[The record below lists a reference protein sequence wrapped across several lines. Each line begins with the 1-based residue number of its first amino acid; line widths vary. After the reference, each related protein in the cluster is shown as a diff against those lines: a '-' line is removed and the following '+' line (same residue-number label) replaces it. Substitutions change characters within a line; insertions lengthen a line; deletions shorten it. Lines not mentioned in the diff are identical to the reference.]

1 MTANYHLFKNLATS
15 LLETITK
22 EEEVAVAQSLSTLY
36 EALLSEHI
44 PNKDYANKQDTHI
57 DGGIALSSQDALNCL
72 KDPLRTVRFIKG
84 TYQAIQKASTLFPN
98 DKIELLYAGC
108 GPAAPIITPLLC
120 LLHPE
125 KIAVTLLDINPTS
138 ITSVKKLIHVLG
150 AQDFFR
156 KYELTDA
163 TQYQHPPNL
172 PLHIIVS
179 ETMDKGFSKEPQIR
193 ITQNLAPQLHQDGIL
208 IPESI
213 KLYSEHIFYSK
224 EPYFDIYKNVL
235 ELGDKTPVRDTQ
247 LLFSVTKEIYSSPEF
262 TYLSPIIEVPQNFT
276 ETPDISVFAEVT
288 IFENQ
293 KLLKSES
300 LISNPYCVTSLYNL
314 TTNTYQLRHT
324 TKGIPGWEVIQIT

>member
-1 MTANYHLFKNLATS
+1 MTANYHLFKNLITT
-15 LLETITK
+15 LLETPSK
-22 EEEVAVAQSLSTLY
+22 EAEVAVAQSLSTLY
-36 EALLSEHI
+36 EELLSKHI
-44 PNKDYANKQDTHI
+44 PDKDYANKQDTHI

-84 TYQAIQKASTLFPN
+84 TYQAIQEASALFPK

-125 KIAVTLLDINPTS
+125 KIAITLLDINPTS
-138 ITSVKKLIHVLG
+138 ITSVKKLMQALG
-150 AQDFFR
+150 AEDFFR
-156 KYELTDA
+156 NYSLTDA
-163 TQYQHPPNL
+163 TQYQHPKEF

-179 ETMDKGFSKEPQIR
+179 ETMDKGFTKEPQIR
-193 ITQNLAPQLHQDGIL
+193 ITQNLAPQLHPDGIL

-213 KLYSEHIFYSK
+213 NLYAEHIFYSK

-247 LLFSVTKEIYSSPEF
+247 LLFSITKEIYASPEF
-262 TYLSPIIEVPQNFT
+262 TFLSPIIEVPQNFI

-288 IFENQ
+288 IYKNQ

-300 LISNPYCVTSLYNL
+300 LISNPYCITSLYNL
-314 TTNTYQLRHT
+314 TSKTYRLKHT
-324 TKGIPGWEVIQIT
+324 TKGIPGWEVIEF

>member
-1 MTANYHLFKNLATS
+1 MTANYHLFKSLVTS
-15 LLETITK
+15 LLETKTK
-22 EEEVAVAQSLSTLY
+22 EEEVVVAQSLSVLY
-36 EALLSEHI
+36 EKLLSTHI
-44 PNKDYANKQDTHI
+44 PNKAYANTQNTHI

-84 TYQAIQKASTLFPN
+84 TYQAIQKAMEQFPQE
-98 DKIELLYAGC
+98 KIELLYAGC

-120 LLHPE
+120 LLQPK
-125 KIAVTLLDINPTS
+125 KISITLIDINPTS
-138 ITSVKKLIHVLG
+138 ITSVKKLIQVLG

-156 KYELTDA
+156 NYELTDA
-163 TQYQHPPNL
+163 TLYQHPKEF

-193 ITQNLAPQLHQDGIL
+193 ITQNLAPQLHKKGLL

-213 KLYSEHIFYSK
+213 DLYAEHIFYSK

-235 ELGDKTPVRDTQ
+235 ELGEKTPVKDTQ
-247 LLFSVTKEIYSSPEF
+247 RLFSITKGIYPSPEF

-276 ETPDISVFAEVT
+276 ETPDISVFAEVS

-300 LISNPYCVTSLYNL
+300 LISNPYCITSLYNL
-314 TTNTYQLRHT
+314 TSKTYQLKYT
-324 TKGIPGWEVIQIT
+324 TKGIPNWEVIEV